1 MADLVTVGVS
11 ASSWFLSSSSVLSRL
26 DRARGAVSARELL
39 VMGSIC
45 AGCPSLLLSQCPP
58 PPRPPG
64 TNLRLL
70 FGGSVASSL
79 RELTRDLAGVRV
91 GRRSDRS
98 VEAMLAVNGAV
109 FARGV
114 VSAVQ
119 SGEMRLA
126 NRLSHCAGAVQRAHG
141 FVREQR
147 VRKSE

>member
-11 ASSWFLSSSSVLSRL
+11 ASSSFLSPSSVLSRL

-91 GRRSDRS
+91 GRRSS
-98 VEAMLAVNGAV
+98 VEAMMAVNGAV

-119 SGEMRLA
+119 SGEVRLA

-141 FVREQR
+141 FMRE
-147 VRKSE
+147 

>member
-1 MADLVTVGVS
+1 M
-11 ASSWFLSSSSVLSRL
+11 LSRL

-39 VMGSIC
+39 VMDSIC
-45 AGCPSLLLSQCPP
+45 AGCPSPLPSQCPP
-58 PPRPPG
+58 WPPG

-98 VEAMLAVNGAV
+98 VEAMWAVNGAV

-114 VSAVQ
+114 VSAVGRGEASQ
-119 SGEMRLA
+119 SLVSLRGCGA
-126 NRLSHCAGAVQRAHG
+126 AGAWLVQ
-141 FVREQR
+141 EQR
-147 VRKSE
+147 VRMSA